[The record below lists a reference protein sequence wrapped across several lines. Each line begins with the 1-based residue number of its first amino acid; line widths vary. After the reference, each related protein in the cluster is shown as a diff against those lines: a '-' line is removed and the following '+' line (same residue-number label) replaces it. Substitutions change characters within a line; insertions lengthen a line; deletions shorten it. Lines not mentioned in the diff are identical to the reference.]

1 MRTSRDLRLVLAGG
15 NHTVRS
21 EVRASLAQ
29 LDGVQLIAE
38 CSSGEEARLAL
49 AKTSADLLILD
60 TELSDQGGLEFLGT
74 LTTGY
79 PGAVIMTSRSRDLAV
94 AAFQFHPVDYLLHPI
109 DPERLLAGIAR
120 IRGQREAHTDPVPST
135 PRTAINGTAELK
147 TKRLMVKSGGRISFV
162 KAEEIDWIEAD
173 RDYVRLY
180 NGPKKHLLRGTI
192 SGMERQLQ
200 GERFIRIH
208 RSTIVNV
215 DRIREMQPLSYGEY
229 AVILHDGTRL
239 TLSRSF
245 RERVFEHMMTAA

>member
-1 MRTSRDLRLVLAGG
+1 MGMSKELQLVIAGRNRDLRSDLR
-15 NHTVRS
+15 NH
-21 EVRASLAQ
+21 LAQ
-29 LDGVQLIAE
+29 IGDIHVMAE
-38 CSSGEEARLAL
+38 CSSDAEARGVL
-49 AKTSADLLILD
+49 TGSRVDLLILD
-60 TELSDQGGLEFLGT
+60 TDLPGTGGLAFLGS
-74 LTTGY
+74 LTSGY
-79 PGAVIMTSRSRDLAV
+79 PGAVIFTSSVKDLAV
-94 AAFQFHPVDYLLHPI
+94 AAFQFHPVDFLMHPV
-109 DPERLLAGIAR
+109 DGERLASAVSRVREQVGSRHEQPVAPAR
-120 IRGQREAHTDPVPST
+120 VPVVPGSES
-135 PRTAINGTAELK
+135 RT
-147 TKRLMVKSGGRISFV
+147 RRVMVKSGGRISFV
-162 KAEEIDWIEAD
+162 KADEIDWIEAD

-245 RERVFEHMMTAA
+245 RERVFEQMMTAA

>member
-1 MRTSRDLRLVLAGG
+1 MRVSRELRLVIAGG
-15 NHTVRS
+15 NRDKRD
-21 EVRASLAQ
+21 ELRARLLG
-29 LDGVQLIAE
+29 LDGIRIIAE
-38 CSSGEEARLAL
+38 CSSDEETRTAL
-49 AKTSADLLILD
+49 LGSQVDLLILD
-60 TELSDQGGLEFLGT
+60 TELPGNGGLAFLGSVT
-74 LTTGY
+74 AGY
-79 PGAVIMTSRSRDLAV
+79 PAAVIFTSSAQDQAV
-94 AAFQFHPVDYLLHPI
+94 AAFQFHPVDFLMYPL
-109 DPERLLAGIAR
+109 DGERLASAIVRVRAQLERRHEPAPPAAR
-120 IRGQREAHTDPVPST
+120 GAVEHGMGS
-135 PRTAINGTAELK
+135 RT
-147 TKRLMVKSGGRISFV
+147 RRVMVKSGGRISFL
-162 KAEEIDWIEAD
+162 KADEIDWIEAD

>member
-1 MRTSRDLRLVLAGG
+1 MQGNRDLRVMIAGG
-15 NHTVRS
+15 DGDVRRTVRTILGA
-21 EVRASLAQ
+21 V
-29 LDGVQLIAE
+29 DGLQVFAE
-38 CSSGEEARLAL
+38 SAHANEARTAL
-49 AKTSADLLILD
+49 SGMPTDLLILD
-60 TELSDQGGLEFLGT
+60 TDLPGGGGLSFLGS

-79 PGAVIMTSRSRDLAV
+79 PKAVIVTSATKDLAV
-94 AAFQFHPVDYLLHPI
+94 TAFQFHPVDYLLHPV
-109 DPERLLAGIAR
+109 DAERLIAGVRRVQEMSDHRYTRPAEI
-120 IRGQREAHTDPVPST
+120 GTMPSTREAE
-135 PRTAINGTAELK
+135 PRM
-147 TKRLMVKSGGRISFV
+147 KRLMVKSGGRISFV

-200 GERFIRIH
+200 GERFVRIH

-229 AVILHDGTRL
+229 AVILQDGTRL

>member
-1 MRTSRDLRLVLAGG
+1 MRTSRDLQLVIAGG
-15 NHTVRS
+15 NDDMRAG
-21 EVRASLAQ
+21 VRACLAN
-29 LDGVQLIAE
+29 LEGIHVVAE
-38 CSSGEEARLAL
+38 CSSGEEARGVLA
-49 AKTSADLLILD
+49 TVSVDLLILD
-60 TELSDQGGLEFLGT
+60 TDLSDQGGLDFLGT

-79 PGAVIMTSRSRDLAV
+79 PGAVIFTSSSKDQAV
-94 AAFQFHPVDYLLHPI
+94 AAFQFHPVDYLMHPVN
-109 DPERLLAGIAR
+109 DERLRAALSR
-120 IRGQREAHTDPVPST
+120 VSDQREAHADAGPSAPRVPA
-135 PRTAINGTAELK
+135 REHAELK

-180 NGPKKHLLRGTI
+180 NGQKKHLLRGTI